1 MRVSH
6 LAFTADENYLVLSA
20 ESGGGLAVYEVQSLL
35 QGSSNSA
42 LELPTNGE
50 SLRYLA
56 PNPTAEKSELC
67 AVVTTNGNL
76 YMANFKE
83 RKLSN
88 PLKSQ
93 VSCLSWSSKGKQ
105 LCAGMADGSICQ
117 MTPEGE
123 GKAEIPKPPN
133 SGDCH
138 GMSLLFLGLFL
149 ALSGVKCILTF
160 D

>member
-35 QGSSNSA
+35 QGSSNST

-83 RKLSN
+83 RKMSN

-105 LCAGMADGSICQ
+105 LCAGMADGSIFQ

-138 GMSLLFLGLFL
+138 GKNLSCWHLFL
-149 ALSGVKCILTF
+149 V
-160 D
+160 